1 MSYFAIILIAF
12 LISLFI
18 GSTKVCWG
26 LGIVT
31 VILAIVIVADNMKW
45 LD

>member
-1 MSYFAIILIAF
+1 MTVYGVVLIAF

-18 GSTKVCWG
+18 GSSKVCIG
-26 LGIVT
+26 LGIVM
-31 VILAIVIVADNMKW
+31 IIFSISQLLHAIGW